1 MPKIFKSADSRQI
14 NLISKFRKTFTLS
27 GKLNLKLGG
36 VLNNIEVAFEDYGKL
51 NAEKSNTILICHA
64 ISGDSHVAKHSKMDI
79 IGWWDN
85 LVGAGKYID
94 TNQYYVLCT
103 NILGSCRGTTGP
115 HSIDPTRGILLEKIF
130 PALP

>member
-14 NLISKFRKTFTLS
+14 NLISKFRKIFTLS

-64 ISGDSHVAKHSKMDI
+64 ISGDSHVAKHSKSLI
-79 IGWWDN
+79 LHFHQSSRN
-85 LVGAGKYID
+85 AGKILKG
-94 TNQYYVLCT
+94 LCLRVYGMRT
-103 NILGSCRGTTGP
+103 CCASTTAELFVQ
-115 HSIDPTRGILLEKIF
+115 ST
-130 PALP
+130 